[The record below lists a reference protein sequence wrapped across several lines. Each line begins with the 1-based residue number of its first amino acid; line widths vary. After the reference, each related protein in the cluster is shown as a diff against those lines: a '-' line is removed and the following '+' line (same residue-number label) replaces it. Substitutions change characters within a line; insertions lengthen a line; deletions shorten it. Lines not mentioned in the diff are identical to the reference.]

1 MIHEL
6 TPLGDETRIFVMASP
21 TNPEGPFLW
30 SSFKDPFPY
39 VGEYGS
45 RHAYPGTLNQK
56 PLEFAPRPEYS
67 QNEEDYR

>member
-6 TPLGDETRIFVMASP
+6 QPEVGIRRFVMASP
-21 TNPEGPFLW
+21 THPDGSFLW
-30 SSFKDPFPY
+30 PSKDPFPY